1 MLRSRTV
8 HMIHELATQ
17 GHGISQIAQTL
28 QLSRNTVR
36 KYLRGAPDAE
46 PRRRRERK
54 LAPFAAQIRRWAEED
69 HLYNCVTMLERLQ
82 ALGYTGG
89 ISQLKELV
97 HPLRPRSTTRR
108 PVQRYETKPGEQLQ
122 FDWGEF
128 HYEEGGVDHKLFG
141 FVAVLSYSRMRFVCF
156 VKRADTPS
164 LLRCLM
170 ATFEYVGGVPR
181 AVLTDRMK
189 SVLVGME
196 DHTPCWNPLFA
207 DFMASLGVAPRV
219 CKPYVPQT
227 KGKVERSVGVVKSAF
242 WPGVHFRD
250 LDDLN
255 RQALAWCDR
264 LNQRPHATTHQ
275 RPVDRWQEEPL
286 TPLPSDWAWERFGV
300 EERKVSW
307 EGYFSYDGVLY
318 GVPSEPPMAG
328 ASVQVRE
335 RHGQLTVWFGGQQIV
350 TLHKRSRSGDIVPH
364 PDQFRTVPSAASAR
378 RPPVPQGHLVP
389 APQVAQRALQ
399 DYDQLCGVSG
409 TLGRPIQE
417 VPA

>member
-28 QLSRNTVR
+28 QLSRTTVR

-54 LAPFAAQIRRWAEED
+54 LAPFEAQIRRWVEED
-69 HLYNCVTMLERLQ
+69 HLYNCVTMLERLR
-82 ALGYTGG
+82 AFGYTGG

-128 HYEEGGVDHKLFG
+128 HYEEDGADRKLFG

-156 VKRADTPS
+156 AKRADTPT

-170 ATFEYVGGVPR
+170 AAFEYLGGVPR

-189 SVLVGME
+189 SVLVRME

-207 DFMASLGVAPRV
+207 DFMASLGSLLGSVSPIPHRRKA
-219 CKPYVPQT
+219 
-227 KGKVERSVGVVKSAF
+227 RS
-242 WPGVHFRD
+242 
-250 LDDLN
+250 
-255 RQALAWCDR
+255 
-264 LNQRPHATTHQ
+264 
-275 RPVDRWQEEPL
+275 
-286 TPLPSDWAWERFGV
+286 
-300 EERKVSW
+300 
-307 EGYFSYDGVLY
+307 
-318 GVPSEPPMAG
+318 
-328 ASVQVRE
+328 
-335 RHGQLTVWFGGQQIV
+335 
-350 TLHKRSRSGDIVPH
+350 
-364 PDQFRTVPSAASAR
+364 SAASA
-378 RPPVPQGHLVP
+378 
-389 APQVAQRALQ
+389 
-399 DYDQLCGVSG
+399 S
-409 TLGRPIQE
+409 
-417 VPA
+417 